1 MSLFK
6 LNFMLLCLSFS
17 SYSMDHRVQGILEK
31 SCVEC
36 HNAKKTKGDI
46 RLDNLK
52 WPLRTEIEADRWY
65 SILDAVHLE
74 EMPPEEEAHLN
85 QADKDYLLKTL
96 NTNLTK
102 LKFKMI
108 KPQPRLMT
116 GEEFKLTVSDLLD
129 INNKFLNPG
138 RYIPKLAVA
147 TKYDTHS
154 KDQIFSVEAINEFVD
169 GALGAV
175 FHKINPQA
183 KPQVQEHDFPNS
195 KIKMGGH
202 QGVIKGDRLEL
213 RFTWHSSKAH
223 LRWEVPHDGYYE
235 FEIDAEAKGLKPS
248 GIEFLDK
255 LSEPFRKNKYHEL
268 HLLGHRTQVLPGL
281 NPSYFYVDKLS
292 ITEKRKTTK
301 RRVYLERGHRIH
313 LEFGSGPSYGAIK
326 KAFKQK
332 KTKNDLNYPGP
343 GIRLYHVK
351 VHGPF
356 LKEWPTP
363 TINHYFGGD
372 YSLKDDEKSKEV
384 IKKFMIRAYRGRATK
399 EQYTELTSYYDQLI
413 QQGSERLEA
422 LRMTLVT
429 ILVSP
434 RFLFINQPP
443 SEGGRNPQLAER
455 LAYFMWSS
463 NPTSKMIKLSSTLEK
478 NPTSLAKGIYW
489 MMQQPQFERFVR
501 RFTIQWMDL
510 ENMDEMAPDPTRY
523 KTYYQK
529 NMRELYQKQTF
540 LFMSHLLKEN
550 RPVLDLIDTDYTFL
564 NKRLAEIYSLPS
576 DGLGEDFKKVK
587 LSTDSQR
594 GGLIG
599 QGSLLTTT
607 SNGVETSPIMRGI
620 WILDKILGDRPAPA
634 PDDVMALDNDTRGAS
649 SVKDILLKHSL
660 NPDCHSCHRKIDP
673 LGLSLE
679 NYDPIG
685 LYRKDYGAGLHRKIR
700 NKLKGNLKIDT
711 QATNY
716 DGSAIEGMD
725 GLKAYL
731 KSKEREIA
739 KSFCSELMSF
749 GLGRELMRSDRQE
762 VDAIIAKTEK
772 RGWLMR
778 DILIELLRSKSFS
791 LK

>member
-1 MSLFK
+1 
-6 LNFMLLCLSFS
+6 
-17 SYSMDHRVQGILEK
+17 MDSRIQGILET

-52 WPLRTEIEADRWY
+52 WPIRTEMEADKWY
-65 SILDAVHLE
+65 SVLDAVHLE
-74 EMPPEEEAHLN
+74 EMPPEEEPQLN
-85 QADKDYLLKTL
+85 QADKDYLLKAL
-96 NTNLTK
+96 NTNLNK

-116 GEEFKLTVSDLLD
+116 AEEFKLTVSDLLD

-175 FHKINPQA
+175 MHRIDPKD
-183 KPQVQEHDFPNS
+183 KPQLEKHNFPID

-202 QGVIKGDRLEL
+202 QGIQNGNKYLEL
-213 RFTWHSSKAH
+213 RYTWPVNKTQLKWSAN
-223 LRWEVPHDGYYE
+223 HDGYYE
-235 FEIDAEAKGLKPS
+235 FEIDAEAKGLKPT
-248 GIEFLDK
+248 GLKAFDK
-255 LSEPFRKNKYHEL
+255 MTERFRQQAHHEL
-268 HLLGHRTQVLPGL
+268 YLTGHRTVTLPGL
-281 NPSYFYVDKLS
+281 NPSYFNLDQLAIGARRQTYR
-292 ITEKRKTTK
+292 KRI
-301 RRVYLERGHRIH
+301 YLEKGHRIH
-313 LEFGSGPSYGAIK
+313 LEFGSGPSFGAIK
-326 KAFKQK
+326 KAFKQNLV
-332 KTKNDLNYPGP
+332 KNNLAYPGP
-343 GIRLYHVK
+343 GIRLYGIK
-351 VHGPF
+351 IKGPI
-356 LKEWPTP
+356 LDKWPTP

-576 DGLGEDFKKVK
+576 EGLGEDFKKVK

-700 NKLKGNLKIDT
+700 NKLKGNLKIEA

-731 KSKEREIA
+731 KSKEHEIA